1 MEFKAFIAFLV
12 SFLVYNINTDMSS
25 LACSNLFGEMSK
37 RGNLKDLCREE
48 HYMKIGTEER
58 TECKHVE

>member
-1 MEFKAFIAFLV
+1 M
-12 SFLVYNINTDMSS
+12 S

-37 RGNLKDLCREE
+37 RGHLKDLCREK

-58 TECKHVE
+58 IECKQVEWPLPSPQWHKVQCQVHSY